1 MPCVVAPVLA
11 EGQPL
16 TDAMPPLMAAAR
28 IFALENHLHGD
39 IGVANE
45 NEAHIGER
53 FEVNHAVTL
62 DDKLD
67 PCAFT
72 MRRRGGPIVEVI
84 AFHRLSGEAQ
94 LSRQGSYV
102 RVQPGSKDA
111 VCEIENE
118 QAKSCSSSLDM
129 LLMAEGHPS
138 ELTLAHRALRHLS
151 SVCPT
156 VRLPF

>member
-1 MPCVVAPVLA
+1 MICRLISISVLLAGLAWAAPIFA

-16 TDAMPPLMAAAR
+16 TDAMLPVMAAAR
-28 IFALENHLHGD
+28 IFTLENHITLENHVHGD

-72 MRRRGGPIVEVI
+72 MRKLLE
-84 AFHRLSGEAQ
+84 Q
-94 LSRQGSYV
+94 LLACSFSISQTASLL
-102 RVQPGSKDA
+102 PGSWT
-111 VCEIENE
+111 
-118 QAKSCSSSLDM
+118 
-129 LLMAEGHPS
+129 
-138 ELTLAHRALRHLS
+138 LT
-151 SVCPT
+151 
-156 VRLPF
+156 